1 MSKFATAAIYFVP
14 EAYSISGEKLMGRNA
29 AGQSFLEGY
38 FRHGKC
44 DTFWAYVKEADDLR
58 KFHFAAQEINHG
70 KKIEGFLSADLGLAE
85 HAGTLYYPGPDLAD
99 MALKRAQFGSG
110 KWSLCGITH
119 TTSSA
124 RAMDSIASWL
134 TAPLEPWD
142 AIICTSIAV
151 KRNVELILDS
161 ELARLKRR
169 LGVTKVTLPELPVIP
184 LGINTDDFVFSD
196 TERAAARA
204 ALKLERDTVAVLYV
218 GRLSF
223 HAKAHPLAMY
233 QALEVAATKTKKD
246 IVLIECGWFANEY
259 ARKAFEEAASVT
271 CPSVRIVRLDGREQ
285 RNRALAWSGA
295 DIFCSL
301 ADNIQETFGIT
312 PIEAMAAGL
321 PCVVTDWDGY
331 KDTISEDVGFRTPT
345 SIPAPGLGQDLANR
359 HASNRDN
366 YDFYCGHTCLFVG
379 VDIEATVESFIR
391 LIENENLRKEMG
403 AAGRLRAR
411 NLYDWAKIIPQY
423 EDLWGRLATARQLAG
438 KVSIRA
444 TPTRLDPYYAF
455 SHYATDIINID
466 SEIELTEQDID
477 LVYERLD
484 LFLSLEMIK
493 FGDKVLP
500 SRQTL
505 RQIISEI
512 ALKPTGEEGLFG
524 GHDKQKQ
531 LIMTRALGFLHKL
544 GLVRLT
550 KPTGA
555 GTVINSESSI

>member
-1 MSKFATAAIYFVP
+1 M
-14 EAYSISGEKLMGRNA
+14 
-29 AGQSFLEGY
+29 
-38 FRHGKC
+38 
-44 DTFWAYVKEADDLR
+44 
-58 KFHFAAQEINHG
+58 
-70 KKIEGFLSADLGLAE
+70 
-85 HAGTLYYPGPDLAD
+85 
-99 MALKRAQFGSG
+99 
-110 KWSLCGITH
+110 CGITH

-151 KRNVELILDS
+151 KKNVELILDS

-379 VDIEATVESFIR
+379 VDIEATVESLIR

-411 NLYDWAKIIPQY
+411 SLYDWAKIIPQY

-555 GTVINSESSI
+555 GTVFNSESSI